1 MHLRRNNHQ
10 IALPMQDLIA
20 KAKATLARTTEKI
33 RSMRRSA
40 SEEGMEFIREVETE
54 EIFVEETFKETMR
67 ARYTS
72 IRGSFIEM
80 ASKLSRTER
89 FMIIFVFGIV
99 IGFGMKTAANGHITI
114 GYRDYTAQSTG
125 TYDLIE
131 LQKKVAETGGT
142 SAFSGSAAQMGGSC
156 Q

>member
-1 MHLRRNNHQ
+1 
-10 IALPMQDLIA
+10 MQDLIA
-20 KAKATLARTTEKI
+20 RAKATLVRMTEKI

-40 SEEGMEFIREVETE
+40 SEEGAEFIDEVKTE
-54 EIFVEETFKETMR
+54 EVFVEETFKETLK
-67 ARYTS
+67 ARYAS
-72 IRGSFIEM
+72 IRESFTEM

-89 FMIIFVFGIV
+89 FMLIFVFGII
-99 IGFGMKTAANGHITI
+99 IGFGMKTAANGQLTI
-114 GYRDYTAQSTG
+114 GYRDYTAQSVG

-142 SAFSGSAAQMGGSC
+142 GAFSGSAAQIGGSC

>member
-1 MHLRRNNHQ
+1 
-10 IALPMQDLIA
+10 MQDLIA
-20 KAKATLARTTEKI
+20 KAKKALARMTEKI

-40 SEEGMEFIREVETE
+40 SEEGTEFIHEVKTE
-54 EIFVEETFKETMR
+54 EIFVEETFKETVK

-72 IRGSFIEM
+72 IQESFTEM

-89 FMIIFVFGIV
+89 FMLIFVFGII
-99 IGFGMKTAANGHITI
+99 IGFGMKTAANGQLTI
-114 GYRDYTAQSTG
+114 GYRDYTAQSVG

-142 SAFSGSAAQMGGSC
+142 GAFSGSAAQIGGSC